1 MFVIFLSSR
10 IIMDLF
16 GFYDITN
23 FDFYVNEKYSYFL
36 INRAVFNV
44 CIAFVSYYI
53 GYIVFYCVKKD
64 THLMLKSAKINISDS
79 SCYFL
84 ITLGLIVKLYYAI
97 DVFFEIISKGY
108 LALYTGDL
116 QLAQK
121 NIFIN
126 IIMGLYDVG
135 MFVMLFSRPGLSK
148 KIIYISF
155 VNMILSFANGQRGPG
170 ALLFI
175 FVCFIYYHRNK
186 SKIKINPIKIGY
198 TIVLFIF
205 ILSFVGWLRS
215 DRDNNY
221 EFSILNFI
229 WSRGASLLVL
239 VESIR
244 WESIIDYDFLDLFGQ
259 IYYFVDYYCLK
270 LLGESFPVSFLDLP
284 IYYKFY
290 SGYISYISNSTMY
303 DMGFGIGGSYVA
315 ELFSVGKECAQFVG
329 GICVGLLVNIFYFYF
344 LNSRGFAKFYSFHI
358 LPFLLYIPRDNM
370 LDFILQDWWVC
381 ISYLLVLFYVKS
393 KK

>member
-1 MFVIFLSSR
+1 
-10 IIMDLF
+10 
-16 GFYDITN
+16 
-23 FDFYVNEKYSYFL
+23 
-36 INRAVFNV
+36 
-44 CIAFVSYYI
+44 
-53 GYIVFYCVKKD
+53 
-64 THLMLKSAKINISDS
+64 
-79 SCYFL
+79 
-84 ITLGLIVKLYYAI
+84 
-97 DVFFEIISKGY
+97 
-108 LALYTGDL
+108 
-116 QLAQK
+116 
-121 NIFIN
+121 
-126 IIMGLYDVG
+126 
-135 MFVMLFSRPGLSK
+135 
-148 KIIYISF
+148 
-155 VNMILSFANGQRGPG
+155 MILSFANGQRGPG